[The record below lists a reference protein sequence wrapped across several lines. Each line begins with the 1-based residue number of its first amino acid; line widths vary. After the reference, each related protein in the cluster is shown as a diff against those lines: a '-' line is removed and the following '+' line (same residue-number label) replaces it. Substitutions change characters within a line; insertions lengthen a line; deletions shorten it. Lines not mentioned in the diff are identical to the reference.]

1 MLLNIWKFILILYQ
15 LGCSFEFKFSQNSTR
30 LNFNTL
36 YQEVKSL
43 SERMRVI
50 RQDLAEH
57 VTLDFQEAFST
68 SSRTPVNFENIRNA
82 CLVADSLDS
91 EVKIKLINN
100 FIESRLSEY
109 KLLFDISQGSG

>member
-1 MLLNIWKFILILYQ
+1 MNLKFPKIQ
-15 LGCSFEFKFSQNSTR
+15 LDSK
-30 LNFNTL
+30 FNTL
-36 YQEVKSL
+36 YPEVKSL

>member
-1 MLLNIWKFILILYQ
+1 M
-15 LGCSFEFKFSQNSTR
+15 
-30 LNFNTL
+30 NTL
-36 YQEVKSL
+36 YPEVKSL

-109 KLLFDISQGSG
+109 KLLFDISQGLGWKI